1 MAYDAATV
9 AQAKLARRLTPAQME
24 ALKQG
29 NLYVNVH
36 SAKHKGGEVRAQL
49 QP

>member
-24 ALKQG
+24 GAGMRGFVQI
-29 NLYVNVH
+29 
-36 SAKHKGGEVRAQL
+36 APQR
-49 QP
+49 